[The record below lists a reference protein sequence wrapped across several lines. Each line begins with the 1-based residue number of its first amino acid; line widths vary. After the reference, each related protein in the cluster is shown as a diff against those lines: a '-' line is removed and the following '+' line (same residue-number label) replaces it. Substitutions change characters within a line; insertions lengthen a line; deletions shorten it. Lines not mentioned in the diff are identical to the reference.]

1 MTADSNLQSV
11 FDWLGQEGR
20 FVTDY
25 VELCTSVA
33 KRLVA
38 AGVPLG
44 RMRVSF
50 RTIHPQMLALSFVW
64 NRDRGHELDR
74 IAHGIQDTD
83 AYLGSPIQH
92 VMETGQPYRR
102 RLLDLDRER
111 DHSVLFEIKSAGLTD
126 YVAVPMRFSTGD
138 LNIVALACDDP
149 AGFRDQD
156 VEQFVRLADA
166 LAPVVELVAT
176 RRLARILL
184 DTYVGSRAGDRV
196 LKGLIRRGDVE
207 RIRAALWISDLRGF
221 TALSE
226 RLDDRQL
233 LDTLNLYFEHVAAAT
248 TARGGE
254 ILKFIG
260 DAVLVIFPDGPGV
273 QSDPCQMALDAAI
286 DALDSLATVN
296 HRQRRW
302 GRPEIRFGVG
312 LHVGEVVY
320 GNIGA
325 PDRLD
330 FTVLGPAVN
339 RTARLESLSARLGQ
353 PIVMTR
359 EFAERVAVP
368 VSFAGTHELKG
379 IDEPQAVYVPAITDS
394 R

>member
-1 MTADSNLQSV
+1 
-11 FDWLGQEGR
+11 
-20 FVTDY
+20 
-25 VELCTSVA
+25 
-33 KRLVA
+33 
-38 AGVPLG
+38 
-44 RMRVSF
+44 
-50 RTIHPQMLALSFVW
+50 
-64 NRDRGHELDR
+64 
-74 IAHGIQDTD
+74 
-83 AYLGSPIQH
+83 
-92 VMETGQPYRR
+92 
-102 RLLDLDRER
+102 
-111 DHSVLFEIKSAGLTD
+111 
-126 YVAVPMRFSTGD
+126 
-138 LNIVALACDDP
+138 
-149 AGFRDQD
+149 
-156 VEQFVRLADA
+156 
-166 LAPVVELVAT
+166 
-176 RRLARILL
+176 
-184 DTYVGSRAGDRV
+184 
-196 LKGLIRRGDVE
+196 
-207 RIRAALWISDLRGF
+207 
-221 TALSE
+221 LSE